1 MVQFA
6 NESQKKVYLFISE
19 YLEEHGFSPYYKL
32 VSEATGL
39 SVMQVGRVVNKL
51 IDRKMLQRI
60 SAKQGLV
67 MPKSTQS
74 EVISCS
80 RIQLICQLA
89 PQRKSTSVSSLAS
102 FIASAISS

>member
-67 MPKSTQS
+67 MPKSTS
-74 EVISCS
+74 HTESLFCS
-80 RIQLICQLA
+80 LFI
-89 PQRKSTSVSSLAS
+89 STSPPTTKRLKGS
-102 FIASAISS
+102 

>member
-39 SVMQVGRVVNKL
+39 SVMQVGRVVNQLVQRDLFK
-51 IDRKMLQRI
+51 RI
-60 SAKQGLV
+60 SAKQGLI
-67 MPKSTQS
+67 MPEWQDPSIRLNK
-74 EVISCS
+74 EVEI
-80 RIQLICQLA
+80 R
-89 PQRKSTSVSSLAS
+89 RKKDMKIKETFPRHYVPKG
-102 FIASAISS
+102 